1 MLSKN
6 ELKKLT
12 SVFLLWRGFLFFIS
26 YLANNILKY
35 LPSFPY
41 ASELATYGLP
51 QWIYSW
57 ANFDGVHY
65 LTIINKGY
73 FGTGLIQAFFPL
85 FPLIIKYLNF
95 ANNSLITGLIIS
107 NILAYLLII
116 SFYLFA
122 KTFFKKHAWL
132 SLFVLLTFPSSFFFG
147 AFYTES
153 LFLILVLLSFIMA
166 NKKKW
171 LWAGILA
178 SLASA
183 TRVIGI
189 VLIPA
194 LLIEYLLGNETL
206 FNFINTIKNKKRR
219 DTLINQ
225 LKEKLSLKKMKP
237 VLFILVGSLG
247 LLSYMTYL
255 WLRFDDPLYFFHVQ
269 SEFGGGRQE
278 SFIYYPQVL
287 FRYIK
292 ILITARPFDLK
303 YLAYVQEF
311 IAGTLGLIILF
322 IASKK
327 TRLSH
332 LFFALGA
339 FFIPTL
345 TGTFSSMPRYILIS
359 WPIFFVIAG
368 WLENKKTRY
377 LYFLISTIFLI
388 INTILFI
395 QGYWIA

>member
-206 FNFINTIKNKKRR
+206 FNFINTIKN
-219 DTLINQ
+219 I
-225 LKEKLSLKKMKP
+225 
-237 VLFILVGSLG
+237 
-247 LLSYMTYL
+247 
-255 WLRFDDPLYFFHVQ
+255 
-269 SEFGGGRQE
+269 
-278 SFIYYPQVL
+278 
-287 FRYIK
+287 
-292 ILITARPFDLK
+292 
-303 YLAYVQEF
+303 
-311 IAGTLGLIILF
+311 IIL
-322 IASKK
+322 
-327 TRLSH
+327 
-332 LFFALGA
+332 
-339 FFIPTL
+339 
-345 TGTFSSMPRYILIS
+345 
-359 WPIFFVIAG
+359 
-368 WLENKKTRY
+368 
-377 LYFLISTIFLI
+377 
-388 INTILFI
+388 
-395 QGYWIA
+395 